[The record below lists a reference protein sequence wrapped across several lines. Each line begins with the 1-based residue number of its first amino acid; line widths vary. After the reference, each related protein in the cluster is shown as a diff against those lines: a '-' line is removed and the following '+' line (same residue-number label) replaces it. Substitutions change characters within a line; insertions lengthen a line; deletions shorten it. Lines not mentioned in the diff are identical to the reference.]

1 MNGRSAGQFG
11 ETWVY
16 ESIVGAIPGLSLT
29 PRHAVLVQ
37 FVVFE
42 ATLLALATV
51 YDLWTAVP
59 AGTVA
64 IVVAAVGSAFMHD
77 LGRRVRQTEVPE
89 SYRRLLFGSSIE
101 VALGVFAYAGLLTYL
116 FVLDPRSGGSLLREL
131 LGPTPP
137 IAAVYLLLIVLW
149 DVTYRI
155 GTGWWAAVAALWRTL
170 QLELPREVQ
179 NELRAV
185 DYRTVGFALVQTAL
199 LPFIWQYPLLSF
211 AVAGHVL
218 AVVLVI
224 GAARLLSGEV

>member
-1 MNGRSAGQFG
+1 MKGRTAGQFG

-29 PRHAVLVQ
+29 PRNAVLVQ
-37 FVVFE
+37 FVGFE
-42 ATLLALATV
+42 SALLVLATV

-64 IVVAAVGSAFMHD
+64 ILVAAVGSAFMHD
-77 LGRRVRQTEVPE
+77 LGRRVRRSEVPD

-116 FVLDPRSGGSLLREL
+116 FVLDPRTGGSLLAEL
-131 LGPTPP
+131 LGPDPP
-137 IAAVYLLLIVLW
+137 IAAVYLLLIILW

-170 QLELPREVQ
+170 QLDLAPEIQDELS
-179 NELRAV
+179 LV

-199 LPFIWQYPLLSF
+199 LPFIWGHPLLAF
-211 AVAGHVL
+211 AVAGHVV
-218 AVVLVI
+218 AVFLVI
-224 GAARLLSGEV
+224 GAAQLLSG